1 MDDFKESLGKTL
13 CSAREAAGISLD
25 DAVYIGKI
33 PRDVILALESED
45 FGYFNSPL
53 YARSF
58 LQQYGNYVGVDVE
71 LWLDDIE
78 PTAMIDGDDLES
90 LIDLSG
96 SAVSSALVEKPKK
109 NKPGGS
115 MAAVWLILIT
125 GGLIFG
131 GVKAYQSLEKKLSEE
146 QPPAELTKKPPE
158 DSEPTEEKIEEIAA
172 TDTIDEDSPP
182 PPRNEPEAPK
192 RAIPVSELTL
202 D

>member
-13 CSAREAAGISLD
+13 RDAREAAGTSLD
-25 DAVYIGKI
+25 DAVYLGKI
-33 PRDVILALESED
+33 PRDVVLALESEN

-58 LQQYGNYVGVDVE
+58 LQQYGDYVGVDVE

-96 SAVSSALVEKPKK
+96 PAAAPALKEKKLKK
-109 NKPGGS
+109 KKSGGS
-115 MAAVWLILIT
+115 TAAIWLILLT

-131 GVKAYQSLEKKLSEE
+131 GIKVFELLDKQLSEDDPPPE
-146 QPPAELTKKPPE
+146 LSKSPAETIE
-158 DSEPTEEKIEEIAA
+158 SENEEIAE
-172 TDTIDEDSPP
+172 TKPVEEEPT
-182 PPRNEPEAPK
+182 PRIEPEAPK
-192 RAIPVSELTL
+192 RAIVIELPEE
-202 D
+202 